1 MKRTTT
7 GDSSICLRSRRPS
20 VSVGVAR
27 STIRARTV
35 ARASATV
42 DRPRR
47 GGSTMPPAASVF
59 VGIDVAKPELVMA
72 IRPSGERWTATNDDT
87 GIQRLVTRLREDAPA
102 LVVLEATGGYERA
115 PSPSPRQPLRRPGLT
130 RRVKNEGVASPVV
143 HPRGDV
149 RGSRTP

>member
-27 STIRARTV
+27 STIRTRTV

-72 IRPSGERWTATNDDT
+72 IRPSGERWTTTNDDT
-87 GIQRLVTRLREDAPA
+87 GIQRLFTRLREAAPQ

-115 PSPSPRQPLRRPGLT
+115 PSPGPRPPLRRTCPT
-130 RRVKNEGVASPVV
+130 RPFNNVGVV
-143 HPRGDV
+143 
-149 RGSRTP
+149 